1 MSSIDAGREELALRF
16 FRECLVPAAARL
28 RAREARLLPDGPDPA
43 AASYY
48 ATRTPGE
55 AYVFDLSVPLAD
67 VLRSQWKDY
76 PELAAL
82 AEDLSRLARDLRQ
95 HTEESGEVSPF
106 IYAMF

>member
-1 MSSIDAGREELALRF
+1 MSSTDGRREELALRF

-28 RAREARLLPDGPDPA
+28 RAREAKLLPHGPDRA
-43 AASYY
+43 ATTYY
-48 ATRTPGE
+48 VTRPPGE
-55 AYVFDLSVPLAD
+55 EYVFDLSVPLTD

-82 AEDLSRLARDLRQ
+82 AEELSRLADDLRQ
-95 HTEESGEVSPF
+95 QREESGDVSPF